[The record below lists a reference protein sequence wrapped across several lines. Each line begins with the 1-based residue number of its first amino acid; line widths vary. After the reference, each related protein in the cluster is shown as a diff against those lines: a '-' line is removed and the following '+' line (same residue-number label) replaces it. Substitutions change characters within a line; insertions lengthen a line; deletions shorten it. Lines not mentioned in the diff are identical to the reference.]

1 MIKIAPSIL
10 GADFGNLE
18 REIKELEE
26 LNIEIL
32 HLDMMDGNFVPNITF
47 GPDQIKN
54 LRPKSKMIFDVHMMV
69 QDPDRFIPRIAEAGA
84 DIITI
89 HQEATTHLHRSIQLI
104 KSTGVKAGVVLNP
117 ATPPETLQY
126 ILEDI
131 HMVLLMTVNPGYG
144 GQKFIPVMTEK
155 IAKTR
160 EMISSYPIDLQV
172 DGGINDV
179 TAKQCIEA
187 GANILVAGSYVF
199 NGDKKENIRK
209 LLGENER

>member
-117 ATPPETLQY
+117 ATPPETIQY